1 MKSKDV
7 MYLFG
12 FLRCCQRVYVK
23 TNINGVSNF
32 DIYVAKK
39 KIKKINNFVAFL
51 FIFYLLK
58 IRCFNFSY
66 QVKYIDVTKSLIK
79 FVEFIH

>member
-51 FIFYLLK
+51 IFFT
-58 IRCFNFSY
+58 C
-66 QVKYIDVTKSLIK
+66 
-79 FVEFIH
+79 